1 MCTQTYLHCTTCNQ
15 TLPDTLTTCPT
26 HCTARNPSFR
36 RSVDIHVVQCRVCI
50 LQATPPSP
58 SFMVTSTSAPI
69 PTPTTTGK
77 RFEAPPLTVL
87 RRVEKRVWTPLVRR
101 KVAQARPVPVPAA
114 GAGGVPVPAAG
125 TAGKGNS
132 KGRGTARKT
141 IDGGKAKVAQ
151 LVPVSRSR
159 PGGPVGGAAAAAAA
173 QAAVRGW
180 RCLASGYRVCKY

>member
-15 TLPDTLTTCPT
+15 THPDTLTTCPT

-50 LQATPPSP
+50 LRATPPPTPSP
-58 SFMVTSTSAPI
+58 TTPTSSPT
-69 PTPTTTGK
+69 PTPTTTKPGK

-101 KVAQARPVPVPAA
+101 KVAQARPAPAA
-114 GAGGVPVPAAG
+114 EPERLPAAG
-125 TAGKGNS
+125 TAGKG
-132 KGRGTARKT
+132 KGRGTVRKT
-141 IDGGKAKVAQ
+141 IGSGSGIGRAKVA
-151 LVPVSRSR
+151 VPVSRPR
-159 PGGPVGGAAAAAAA
+159 AGVPVGGAAAQAAA